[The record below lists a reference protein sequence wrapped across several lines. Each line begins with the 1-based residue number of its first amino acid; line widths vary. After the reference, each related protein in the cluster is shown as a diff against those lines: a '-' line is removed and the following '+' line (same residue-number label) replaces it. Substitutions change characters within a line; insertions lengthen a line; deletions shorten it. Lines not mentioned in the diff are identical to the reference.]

1 MDKTIYFM
9 VKERNGIYHIIDNFS
24 SWFKKGNRWNFC
36 IKSKFIFH
44 EPWYNGK
51 HYIFACN
58 NEFMNEDICIIWKDS
73 EVTKGT
79 AIRQIVNEKDKK
91 EGGRT
96 EP

>member
-1 MDKTIYFM
+1 M
-9 VKERNGIYHIIDNFS
+9 ESIILLITFLADLRRVIDEISALRVSLF
-24 SWFKKGNRWNFC
+24 
-36 IKSKFIFH
+36 FH